1 MIRINLLPVRAAK
14 KRESV
19 RFQLTVAG
27 LITFFVIA
35 LGAVLYF
42 ISNSEAN
49 ALREDIARGEA
60 ELSELKKKIGE
71 LSKIKEQK
79 RIVES
84 KLQVVKKLEA
94 ARKGPVDLFTRISE
108 AIPKKVWLNS
118 LVDSGRVITLKGFAA
133 TEDDV
138 SMFLRGLEKHKELGR
153 PELVVAQRRK
163 KAKIAG
169 RELVEFTIRLEK

>member
-35 LGAVLYF
+35 LGMVFYL
-42 ISNSEAN
+42 ISSSEAN
-49 ALREDIARGEA
+49 ALKEDIANGEA
-60 ELSELKKKIGE
+60 ELSVLKQKIGE

-79 RIVES
+79 RIVAS
-84 KLQVVKKLEA
+84 KLQVVKKLDA
-94 ARKGPVDLFTRISE
+94 ARTGPVNLFSRISD
-108 AIPKKVWLNS
+108 AIPKNAWLNS
-118 LVDSGRVITLKGFAA
+118 LVDAGTVITLNGFAS

-138 SMFLRGLEKHKELGR
+138 SMFLRGLEKHEELGR
-153 PELVVAQRRK
+153 VELVVAKRGK
-163 KAKIAG
+163 KKIAG